1 MPKDDETSVEQEIAA
16 LKEKN
21 EALSKDNQRY
31 HHLLSNAPIMTYG
44 FEARGD
50 FSPTFISENI
60 KKIIGYDSEEY
71 LADNKFTSRRVHPDD
86 AKRVQGEV
94 TKLFEIGHLVI
105 EYRLLCKDDTYRW
118 VSDEMQL
125 LRDESGKPLEVV
137 GSWHDI
143 TEQRKSSEKLATAE
157 GRLSHILGASPAV
170 VYSFEGKG
178 NFRPTFIS
186 DNLKEVFGYE
196 PSEYLED
203 PKFMPS
209 HIHPEDHARMEKMW
223 SQLFRTG
230 KHTNEYRFKRADGK
244 YRWVSDELR
253 LLRDEEGVP
262 LEIVGAMHDVT
273 ERKKEEEEILKLKN
287 RFKHLLTSAPAVTY
301 CFEAKGNYLP
311 TFVSENI
318 KDLLGYEPKEY
329 LNDRSFVPNHIHP
342 DDAQRVQNDLSH
354 LFRDGYLVHEYRFL
368 CKDGHYCW
376 VNDELHVLT
385 DDHGEPLEVVGS
397 WSDITARR
405 KMGEAMVAAQDRL
418 NHLLTSAP
426 AVLYSFKASG
436 NYLPTFI
443 SENVKALLG
452 YEPKEFFED
461 EDFWTNHIH
470 PNDLPR
476 VQRNLKPLNEEGEL
490 THEYRFLHKKGHYCW
505 VNEELHLLR
514 NKEGEATEIV
524 GSMNDVSARK
534 KIEKELAIAKE
545 QAEFANR
552 AKSDFLAKMS
562 HELRTP
568 LNAII
573 GITEMLIEDVKD
585 NDINAFDEPLTR
597 VHGAGKHLLN
607 LINELLDI
615 SKIEAGIIDLHIETF
630 NIEDLINDVT
640 ATIKPML
647 DANHDTLEVNNL
659 TEKEDIQSDKKR
671 IVQILL
677 NLLSNA
683 AKFTENGSVTL
694 KVKSSN
700 EDNSE
705 YILFDVIDT
714 GMGIPKDK
722 IEDMF
727 SEYVQIGSSKA
738 SKFASTGLGLSISRK
753 LARIM
758 GGDITAKSKYGEG
771 STFTVKL
778 PIDVKVK

>member
-1 MPKDDETSVEQEIAA
+1 MSDNVENSVEQEIAA

-31 HHLLSNAPIMTYG
+31 HHLLANAPIMTYG

-50 FSPTFISENI
+50 FRPTFISENI
-60 KKIIGYDSEEY
+60 KNIIGYDSEEY
-71 LADNKFTSRRVHPDD
+71 LADNKFTSRHVHPDD
-86 AKRVQGEV
+86 AKRVQFEV
-94 TKLFEIGHLVI
+94 AKLFDIGHLVI

-125 LRDESGKPLEVV
+125 LRDESGKPKEVV

-143 TEQRKSSEKLATAE
+143 TEQRKSSEKLVTAE

-209 HIHPEDHARMEKMW
+209 HIHPDDQARMEKEW
-223 SQLFRTG
+223 SHLFRKG
-230 KHTNEYRFKRADGK
+230 HHTNEYRFKRADGK

-253 LLRDEEGVP
+253 LLRDEEGEP
-262 LEIVGAMHDVT
+262 LEIVGAMLDVT
-273 ERKKEEEEILKLKN
+273 ERKKEEDEVLRLKN
-287 RFKHLLTSAPAVTY
+287 RLNFLLTSAPAVTY
-301 CFEAKGNYLP
+301 CFEAGGDYSP
-311 TFVSENI
+311 TFVSDNI
-318 KDLLGYEPKEY
+318 KDLLGYEKNDY
-329 LNDRSFVPNHIHP
+329 LKDNNFVPSHIHP
-342 DDAQRVQNDLSH
+342 DDAKRVQDDLSR
-354 LFRDGYLVHEYRFL
+354 LFKDGHLVHEYRFL

-385 DDHGEPLEVVGS
+385 DDYGEPLEVVGS
-397 WSDITARR
+397 WSDITVRR
-405 KMGEAMVAAQDRL
+405 KLGEAMVAAQDRL

-426 AVLYSFKASG
+426 AVIYSFNKG
-436 NYLPTFI
+436 TNYAPTFI

-452 YEPKEFFED
+452 YEPKEFLED
-461 EDFWTNHIH
+461 EDFWINHIH
-470 PNDLPR
+470 PNDL
-476 VQRNLKPLNEEGEL
+476 QRIQKNLKQLYEEGEF
-490 THEYRFLHKKGHYCW
+490 THEYRFLHKEGHYCW
-505 VNEELHLLR
+505 VNDELQLQPTR
-514 NKEGEATEIV
+514 EGEATEIV
-524 GSMNDVSARK
+524 GSLNDVSARK
-534 KIEKELAIAKE
+534 RIEGELAAAKE
-545 QAEFANR
+545 QAENANR

-585 NDINAFDEPLTR
+585 TDDNTLDEPLSR
-597 VHGAGKHLLN
+597 VHRAGKHLLT

-615 SKIEAGIIDLHIETF
+615 SKIESGIIDLHIETF
-630 NIEDLINDVT
+630 SITDLINDVT
-640 ATIKPML
+640 ATVEPML
-647 DANHDTLEVNNL
+647 NTNHNTLEIKNL
-659 TEKEDIQSDKKR
+659 TENEDIQSDKKR
-671 IVQILL
+671 VMQILL

-683 AKFTENGSVTL
+683 AKFTENGTVTL
-694 KVKSSN
+694 KVKFTN

-714 GMGIPKDK
+714 GTGIPEDK
-722 IEDMF
+722 IEEMF
-727 SEYVQIGSSKA
+727 SEYVQMKSSKA

-771 STFTVKL
+771 STFTLKL
-778 PIDVKVK
+778 PVETKVE